1 MHFHSFA
8 RRDPVDS
15 AGSIF
20 IISIKCQFL
29 LSLSHLLRVRVH
41 VRAYAGID
49 EYEAQTAVLL

>member
-8 RRDPVDS
+8 RRDLVDS

-29 LSLSHLLRVRVH
+29 LSLSHLLRVHVH
-41 VRAYAGID
+41 ARADVD
-49 EYEAQTAVLL
+49 EDEAQPAVLL